1 MHYISEPGMIY
12 DTICYSTIYF
22 NRQTI
27 SAGLKLKNE
36 DDLFFFY
43 ERFRMGKRKV
53 DPPQKLYPFFY
64 YDGKI
69 LSPIAV
75 YFFKTFDFLTDNFKS
90 FIEKLNLSEFKK
102 LCFSHYL
109 AQYENEV
116 DIEFILSG
124 DVDSILKAVALMSVH
139 NENLIYFVDFF
150 RHFETLV
157 CELVDYLT
165 DLYGKMKSFHSK
177 YVPTVFN
184 EIYEEYLKNEEIL
197 KKMYQIDNQYAFK
210 DDAFSILMMQ
220 HFAILENIVL
230 NRKILFFFGAN
241 SIKSISKW
249 LGDYSRIS
257 VVSFGKA
264 FGNEVK
270 YDIIQELRKGE
281 KTVSQLSKKLFI
293 SRSTVDRYL
302 LSLCDEL
309 VVKVVKK
316 AGTEIYYSLNPYYVI
331 AAKEEINRYL
341 DGIWRD
347 HENS

>member
-1 MHYISEPGMIY
+1 
-12 DTICYSTIYF
+12 
-22 NRQTI
+22 
-27 SAGLKLKNE
+27 
-36 DDLFFFY
+36 
-43 ERFRMGKRKV
+43 
-53 DPPQKLYPFFY
+53 
-64 YDGKI
+64 
-69 LSPIAV
+69 
-75 YFFKTFDFLTDNFKS
+75 
-90 FIEKLNLSEFKK
+90 
-102 LCFSHYL
+102 
-109 AQYENEV
+109 
-116 DIEFILSG
+116 
-124 DVDSILKAVALMSVH
+124 
-139 NENLIYFVDFF
+139 
-150 RHFETLV
+150 
-157 CELVDYLT
+157 
-165 DLYGKMKSFHSK
+165 
-177 YVPTVFN
+177 
-184 EIYEEYLKNEEIL
+184 
-197 KKMYQIDNQYAFK
+197 MYQIDNQYAFK
-210 DDAFSILMMQ
+210 DDAFSLLMMQ